1 MKNRAR
7 TRFTFILSLILASSA
22 LFSCGGETKEASGTT
37 ASDTTS
43 DAVTSE
49 LSIEDQRKLIDD
61 ELPEMDYGGE
71 EFNITV
77 NSYCESGFF
86 SDELSGDQLSDA
98 IYNRNKAVE
107 ERFKIKFNFI
117 SGEYNEITQKVQSSV
132 LAGDDQYQLLANH
145 ALASNSWVM
154 AEILNNWYD
163 IEYVNFDKPWWS
175 SSNKND
181 LTYNDTAYLAVGDF
195 SLTTIGRTYAIY
207 FDKIHA
213 DSYNLPDMYQLVRD
227 GKWTIDKL
235 SDLSKDIYTDLNN
248 NGERDSDDFYGY
260 STSVT
265 SNIGAYLFTSGLKI
279 IDKGE
284 IVLDVG
290 KTSDLIAKL
299 ITLTQV
305 NEGTFYD
312 LKYKNA
318 NGNPHYAGAEKMAA
332 GTTLFASA
340 MIETGIN
347 YLRNSDNDYG
357 IIPYPKW
364 DEKQS
369 DYITIVDGG
378 FTILAI
384 PKTVVDTKKSGIIAE
399 ALCAE
404 TYKNVI
410 PVYYDI
416 AIKEKGARDEESLEM
431 IDFIMS
437 KRVYDFGYVYDN
449 NYSGFGFCI
458 EKMVQDNNLNF
469 ASYYAANINRIT
481 KQYNEI
487 LACFE

>member
-61 ELPEMDYGGE
+61 ELPEMDFGGE
-71 EFNITV
+71 EFNITI

-86 SDELSGDQLSDA
+86 SEELSGDQLSDA
-98 IYNRNKAVE
+98 IYYRNKAVE
-107 ERFKIKFNFI
+107 ERFKVRLNFI
-117 SGEYNEITQKVQSSV
+117 SGNFGDITRTVQSSV

-145 ALASNSWVM
+145 ALESNNWV
-154 AEILNNWYD
+154 AAGILNNWYD

-175 SSNKND
+175 PSNKND

-207 FDKIHA
+207 FDKIHG

-227 GKWTIDKL
+227 GKWTIDML

-248 NGERDSDDFYGY
+248 DGKRDFDDFYGY

-312 LKYKNA
+312 PDYKNA
-318 NGNPHYAGAEKMAA
+318 SGNPHYAGAEKMAA

-347 YLRNSDNDYG
+347 YLRNNDNDYG

-364 DEKQS
+364 DEEQN

-384 PKTVVDTKKSGIIAE
+384 PKTVVDTEKAGIIAE

-404 TYKNVI
+404 THKNVI

-437 KRVYDFGYVYDN
+437 KRVYDFGYVYDKG
-449 NYSGFGFCI
+449 YSGFGFCI
-458 EKMVQDNNLNF
+458 ETMVKDDNTNF
-469 ASYYAANINRIT
+469 ASYYASNIARISD
-481 KQYNEI
+481 QYNEM
-487 LACFE
+487 LACFK

>member
-43 DAVTSE
+43 EAVTSE

-61 ELPEMDYGGE
+61 ELPDMDYGGE

-117 SGEYNEITQKVQSSV
+117 SGEYNEITQKVKSSV

-154 AEILNNWYD
+154 AGILNNWYD
-163 IEYVNFDKPWWS
+163 IEYINFDKPWWS
-175 SSNKND
+175 PSNKND

-207 FDKIHA
+207 YDKIHA

-235 SDLSKDIYTDLNN
+235 SDLSKNIYTDLNN
-248 NGERDSDDFYGY
+248 DGERGFDDFYGY

-279 IDKGE
+279 IDKGK

-290 KTSDLIAKL
+290 KTSDLIARL

-318 NGNPHYAGAEKMAA
+318 NGNPHYAGAEKMAS

-384 PKTVVDTKKSGIIAE
+384 PKTVVDTGKSCIIAE

-437 KRVYDFGYVYDN
+437 KRVYDFGYIYD

-458 EKMVQDNNLNF
+458 EKMVQDNNPNF
-469 ASYYAANINRIT
+469 ASYYAENINKVT
-481 KQYNEI
+481 AHYNEI

>member
-61 ELPEMDYGGE
+61 ELPDMDYGGE

-117 SGEYNEITQKVQSSV
+117 SGEYNEITQKVKSSV

-154 AEILNNWYD
+154 AGILNNWYD
-163 IEYVNFDKPWWS
+163 IEYINFDKPWWS
-175 SSNKND
+175 PSNKND

-207 FDKIHA
+207 YDKIHA

-248 NGERDSDDFYGY
+248 NGERDFDDFYGY

-290 KTSDLIAKL
+290 KTSDLIARL

-318 NGNPHYAGAEKMAA
+318 NGNPHYAGAEKMAS

-384 PKTVVDTKKSGIIAE
+384 PKTVVDTGKSCIIAE

-437 KRVYDFGYVYDN
+437 KRVYDFGYIYD

-458 EKMVQDNNLNF
+458 EKMVQDNNPNF
-469 ASYYAANINRIT
+469 ASYYAENINKVT
-481 KQYNEI
+481 AHYNEI

>member
-22 LFSCGGETKEASGTT
+22 LFSCGGETKEPSGTT

-61 ELPEMDYGGE
+61 ELPEMDFGGE

-227 GKWTIDKL
+227 GKWTI
-235 SDLSKDIYTDLNN
+235 S
-248 NGERDSDDFYGY
+248 
-260 STSVT
+260 
-265 SNIGAYLFTSGLKI
+265 
-279 IDKGE
+279 
-284 IVLDVG
+284 
-290 KTSDLIAKL
+290 
-299 ITLTQV
+299 Q
-305 NEGTFYD
+305 TFRRI
-312 LKYKNA
+312 
-318 NGNPHYAGAEKMAA
+318 
-332 GTTLFASA
+332 S
-340 MIETGIN
+340 
-347 YLRNSDNDYG
+347 
-357 IIPYPKW
+357 IP
-364 DEKQS
+364 
-369 DYITIVDGG
+369 T
-378 FTILAI
+378 
-384 PKTVVDTKKSGIIAE
+384 
-399 ALCAE
+399 
-404 TYKNVI
+404 
-410 PVYYDI
+410 
-416 AIKEKGARDEESLEM
+416 
-431 IDFIMS
+431 
-437 KRVYDFGYVYDN
+437 
-449 NYSGFGFCI
+449 
-458 EKMVQDNNLNF
+458 
-469 ASYYAANINRIT
+469 
-481 KQYNEI
+481 
-487 LACFE
+487 

>member
-61 ELPEMDYGGE
+61 ELPNMDYGGE

-117 SGEYNEITQKVQSSV
+117 SGEYNEITQKVKSSV

-154 AEILNNWYD
+154 AGILNNWYD
-163 IEYVNFDKPWWS
+163 IEYINFDKPWWS
-175 SSNKND
+175 PSNKND

-207 FDKIHA
+207 YDKIHA

-248 NGERDSDDFYGY
+248 NGERDFDDFYGY

-290 KTSDLIAKL
+290 KTSDLIARL

-318 NGNPHYAGAEKMAA
+318 NGNPHYAGAEKMAS

-384 PKTVVDTKKSGIIAE
+384 PKTVVDTGKSCIIAE

-437 KRVYDFGYVYDN
+437 KRVYDFGYIYD

-458 EKMVQDNNLNF
+458 EKMVQDNNPNF
-469 ASYYAANINRIT
+469 ASYYAENIN
-481 KQYNEI
+481 KVMAHYNEI

>member
-61 ELPEMDYGGE
+61 ELPDMDYGGE

-117 SGEYNEITQKVQSSV
+117 SGEYNEITQKVKSSV

-154 AEILNNWYD
+154 AGILNNWYD
-163 IEYVNFDKPWWS
+163 IEYINFDKPWWS
-175 SSNKND
+175 PSNKND

-207 FDKIHA
+207 YDKIHA

-248 NGERDSDDFYGY
+248 NGERDFDDFYGY

-318 NGNPHYAGAEKMAA
+318 NGNPHYAGAEKMAS

-437 KRVYDFGYVYDN
+437 KRVYDFGYIYD

-458 EKMVQDNNLNF
+458 EKMVQDNNPNF
-469 ASYYAANINRIT
+469 ASYYAKNINKVT
-481 KQYNEI
+481 AHYNEI